1 MSSNNTCDFY
11 VLNVTC
17 LFKQIIIV
25 PSHCVATSN
34 LTSAA
39 AVANFGGWET
49 REGRLTI
56 SAKEQEGEGG
66 YYPRIDAVAEERQ
79 RKISM
84 DQSDECF
91 LM

>member
-1 MSSNNTCDFY
+1 M
-11 VLNVTC
+11 LNVARLC
-17 LFKQIIIV
+17 KQIIIA
-25 PSHCVATSN
+25 PEPLWGNPN

-79 RKISM
+79 ENTGGPVRRMFYMRI
-84 DQSDECF
+84 F
-91 LM
+91 RR